1 MSGFEFIFSLF
12 GLILGLAL
20 AEGLGGL
27 ARALK
32 ASHRVRIGW
41 PTALL
46 GLFVSCDVV
55 TFWMYGWGLRELLPL
70 SWPVLFGGFLVTAV
84 YFVAA
89 SLVFPDDP
97 EEWSDLNAHFDKH
110 HRKVLGGILLAN
122 AALLVT
128 VGVLAM
134 WPPFDLRNI
143 VVTWSFFPVALL
155 GIRATDRRITMARLA
170 WLILLYP
177 VSAVWSAKVPAVAAS
192 APSPRADPAPR
203 GGRAEDAPRIGS
215 GARP

>member
-27 ARALK
+27 SRALK

-55 TFWMYGWGLRELLPL
+55 TFWMYGWALRDLLPL
-70 SWPVLFGGFLVTAV
+70 NWPVLFGGFVVTAI
-84 YFVAA
+84 YYVAT

-97 EEWSDLNAHFDKH
+97 EEWGDLDAHFDKH
-110 HRKVLGGILLAN
+110 RRKVLAAVLLCN
-122 AALLVT
+122 IALLGTTIALVSLP
-128 VGVLAM
+128 G
-134 WPPFDLRNI
+134 WHELRTI
-143 VVTWSFFPVALL
+143 ILTWSFFPVSALAL
-155 GIRATDRRITMARLA
+155 MARDRRVVIACLV
-170 WLILLYP
+170 WLIALYP
-177 VSAVWSAKVPAVAAS
+177 LSAIWT
-192 APSPRADPAPR
+192 
-203 GGRAEDAPRIGS
+203 
-215 GARP
+215 

>member
-1 MSGFEFIFSLF
+1 MSGFEFVFTLF
-12 GLILGLAL
+12 GLLLGLAL

-55 TFWMYGWGLRELLPL
+55 TFWMYGWAVRELIPVA
-70 SWPVLFGGFLVTAV
+70 WPTLFGGFVVTAI

-89 SLVFPDDP
+89 SLIFPDGDW
-97 EEWSDLNAHFDKH
+97 EDTDAHFDRH
-110 HRKVLGGILLAN
+110 YRKVMG
-122 AALLVT
+122 
-128 VGVLAM
+128 GVLICNVVLLGTVIALTAF
-134 WPPFDLRNI
+134 PTALNI
-143 VVTWSFFPVALL
+143 RTLIVTWSFFPVSLL
-155 GIRATDRRITMARLA
+155 AIFVKDRRIVIGCLV

-177 VSAVWSAKVPAVAAS
+177 LSAIWA
-192 APSPRADPAPR
+192 
-203 GGRAEDAPRIGS
+203 
-215 GARP
+215 

>member
-55 TFWMYGWGLRELLPL
+55 TFWMYGWSLRNLLPL
-70 SWPVLFGGFLVTAV
+70 SWPVLFGGFVVTAI

-97 EEWSDLNAHFDKH
+97 EEWSDLNAHFDKQR
-110 HRKVLGGILLAN
+110 RKVLGGIFLCNVALIAVT
-122 AALLVT
+122 AAFS
-128 VGVLAM
+128 G
-134 WPPFDLRNI
+134 LRNPDSLRAL
-143 VVTWSFFPVALL
+143 VLSWSFFPVAGLA
-155 GIRATDRRITMARLA
+155 IAARDRRIVIACLV
-170 WLILLYP
+170 WLIALYP
-177 VSAVWSAKVPAVAAS
+177 LSAVWH
-192 APSPRADPAPR
+192 
-203 GGRAEDAPRIGS
+203 
-215 GARP
+215 

>member
-27 ARALK
+27 SRALK

-55 TFWMYGWGLRELLPL
+55 TFWMYGWNLRESLPL
-70 SWPVLFGGFLVTAV
+70 NWPILFGGFVVTAI
-84 YFVAA
+84 YFIAA
-89 SLVFPDDP
+89 SLVFPDDA
-97 EEWSDLNAHFDKH
+97 EAWHDLDAHFDKQ
-110 HRKVLGGILLAN
+110 RRLVIGGVFLANVALLA
-122 AALLVT
+122 VT
-128 VGVLAM
+128 VALVGTKGLGT
-134 WPPFDLRNI
+134 LRVI

-155 GIRATDRRITMARLA
+155 AIAAKDRRLVCACLI
-170 WLILLYP
+170 WLIALYP
-177 VSAVWSAKVPAVAAS
+177 LSAVWH
-192 APSPRADPAPR
+192 
-203 GGRAEDAPRIGS
+203 
-215 GARP
+215 

>member
-27 ARALK
+27 AKALK

-55 TFWMYGWGLRELLPL
+55 TFWMYGWSLRDLLPL

-97 EEWSDLNAHFDKH
+97 EAWDDLDAHFDMH
-110 HRKVLGGILLAN
+110 RRKVIGGVLLCNVALLSTV
-122 AALLVT
+122 AAL
-128 VGVLAM
+128 AAF
-134 WPPFDLRNI
+134 PPFDFRNI
-143 VVTWSFFPVALL
+143 VITWSFFPVAALAI
-155 GIRATDRRITMARLA
+155 GTKDRRVVLA
-170 WLILLYP
+170 CLVWLIALYP
-177 VSAVWSAKVPAVAAS
+177 LSAVWH
-192 APSPRADPAPR
+192 
-203 GGRAEDAPRIGS
+203 
-215 GARP
+215 

>member
-1 MSGFEFIFSLF
+1 MGGFEFIFSLF

-55 TFWMYGWGLRELLPL
+55 TFWMYGWSLRDLLPL
-70 SWPVLFGGFLVTAV
+70 SWPVLFGGFVVTAI

-97 EEWSDLNAHFDKH
+97 EAWGDMNAHFDKQY
-110 HRKVLGGILLAN
+110 RLVLGGVLLCN
-122 AALLVT
+122 VVLIAATVALV
-128 VGVLAM
+128 GDA
-134 WPPFDLRNI
+134 WAWSLRTAI
-143 VVTWSFFPVALL
+143 VTWSFFPVAALA
-155 GIRATDRRITMARLA
+155 IAVKDRRAVCACLV
-170 WLILLYP
+170 WLIALYP
-177 VSAVWSAKVPAVAAS
+177 LSTVWH
-192 APSPRADPAPR
+192 
-203 GGRAEDAPRIGS
+203 
-215 GARP
+215 

>member
-1 MSGFEFIFSLF
+1 MSLF

-55 TFWMYGWGLRELLPL
+55 TFWMYGWSMRELLPL
-70 SWPVLFGGFLVTAV
+70 SWPVLFGGFVVTAV
-84 YFVAA
+84 YYVAA

-97 EEWSDLNAHFDKH
+97 ETWDDLNAHFDKQ
-110 HRKVLGGILLAN
+110 RRLVLGGVFLCN
-122 AALLVT
+122 VALVATIIALDK
-128 VGVLAM
+128 
-134 WPPFDLRNI
+134 PPSFDFRNI
-143 VVTWSFFPVALL
+143 VTTWSFFPVA
-155 GIRATDRRITMARLA
+155 
-170 WLILLYP
+170 IL
-177 VSAVWSAKVPAVAAS
+177 AVAARGRRTVCACLVWLIALYPIS
-192 APSPRADPAPR
+192 AAWPAAMA
-203 GGRAEDAPRIGS
+203 AEPLAS
-215 GARP
+215 SSQA

>member
-1 MSGFEFIFSLF
+1 MRGTMSGFEFVFSLF

-55 TFWMYGWGLRELLPL
+55 TFWMYGWAVRELIPIN
-70 SWPVLFGGFLVTAV
+70 WPVLFCGFLVTAL
-84 YFVAA
+84 YYVAA

-97 EEWSDLNAHFDKH
+97 ESGDDLNAHFDKH
-110 HRKVLGGILLAN
+110 RRKVMGALLLCNVALIVTVAALAN
-122 AALLVT
+122 LPA
-128 VGVLAM
+128 
-134 WPPFDLRNI
+134 FDLRNA
-143 VVTWSFFPVALL
+143 VVTWSFFPVAALA
-155 GIRATDRRITMARLA
+155 IAAKDRRVVVGCLI
-170 WLILLYP
+170 WLITLYP
-177 VSAVWSAKVPAVAAS
+177 LSAVW
-192 APSPRADPAPR
+192 
-203 GGRAEDAPRIGS
+203 
-215 GARP
+215 GAG

>member
-27 ARALK
+27 AKALK

-46 GLFVSCDVV
+46 GLFVSGDVV
-55 TFWMYGWGLRELLPL
+55 TFWMYGWAMRDLLPL
-70 SWPVLFGGFLVTAV
+70 SWPVLFGGFLVTAT

-97 EEWSDLNAHFDKH
+97 EAWEDLNAHFDKQY
-110 HRKVLGGILLAN
+110 RKVLGGILLCN
-122 AALLVT
+122 IALLAT
-128 VGVLAM
+128 VAELAAF
-134 WPPFDLRNI
+134 PPFDPRNI
-143 VVTWSFFPVALL
+143 VITWSFFPVAALA
-155 GIRATDRRITMARLA
+155 IAAKDRRITCACLV
-170 WLILLYP
+170 WLIALYP
-177 VSAVWSAKVPAVAAS
+177 LSAVWH
-192 APSPRADPAPR
+192 
-203 GGRAEDAPRIGS
+203 
-215 GARP
+215 

>member
-55 TFWMYGWGLRELLPL
+55 TFWMYGWELRDLLPL
-70 SWPVLFGGFLVTAV
+70 SWPVLFGGFVVTAI
-84 YFVAA
+84 YYVAA

-97 EEWSDLNAHFDKH
+97 SEWGDLNGYFDKH
-110 HRKVLGGILLAN
+110 RRKVFGGILLC
-122 AALLVT
+122 
-128 VGVLAM
+128 
-134 WPPFDLRNI
+134 NI
-143 VVTWSFFPVALL
+143 VLLGSTIALTGWGWAGSVRVIIVTWSFFPVAWLA
-155 GIRATDRRITMARLA
+155 IVTKDRRIVLA
-170 WLILLYP
+170 CLVWLIMLYP
-177 VSAVWSAKVPAVAAS
+177 LSVVWH
-192 APSPRADPAPR
+192 
-203 GGRAEDAPRIGS
+203 
-215 GARP
+215 

>member
-55 TFWMYGWGLRELLPL
+55 TFWMYGWSLRDLLPL
-70 SWPVLFGGFLVTAV
+70 NWPVLFGGFLVTAI

-97 EEWSDLNAHFDKH
+97 EAWEDLNTHFDKH
-110 HRKVLGGILLAN
+110 YRKVLGGVFLCNVVLIASTV
-122 AALLVT
+122 ALVGGEWVGDIRT
-128 VGVLAM
+128 V
-134 WPPFDLRNI
+134 
-143 VVTWSFFPVALL
+143 VVTWSFFPAAALA
-155 GIRATDRRITMARLA
+155 IAAKDRRVVIACLI
-170 WLILLYP
+170 WLIALYP
-177 VSAVWSAKVPAVAAS
+177 LSAVWH
-192 APSPRADPAPR
+192 
-203 GGRAEDAPRIGS
+203 
-215 GARP
+215 